1 MTAVTTLR
9 MSAVTAN
16 EADVDPG
23 ATVTEVGTLAP
34 MGDAFNAMVAPPPGA
49 GDVSVT
55 VQVDPI
61 SGVRNAALHEMPLN
75 CGI

>member
-1 MTAVTTLR
+1 MTTVTALR

-23 ATVTEVGTLAP
+23 ATVTEVGMLAP
-34 MGDAFNAMVAPPPGA
+34 VDAFNAMVAPPPGA

-61 SGVRNAALHEMPLN
+61 SGVRDAALHEMPLN